1 MNRSTFPARVT
12 LWINRGLALVIT
24 VLLFTLQPILDWYA
38 TYRVFDQ
45 SERIALTV
53 SFYLCALVTYLALW
67 QFDRLLNNVLHARVF
82 VKENVTRLRIIRW
95 CCAAVSLICLPA
107 ACVYI
112 PLIFMVV
119 IMGFLCL
126 ALTVVVQV
134 MKAAVAIREE
144 NDLTI

>member
-12 LWINRGLALVIT
+12 LWINRVLALGIT
-24 VLLFTLQPILDWYA
+24 VLLFTLPLILDWYTA
-38 TYRVFDQ
+38 RRVFNQ
-45 SERIALTV
+45 TGCTALTI
-53 SFYLCALVTYLALW
+53 SFYPCALVTYFALW

-82 VKENVTRLRIIRW
+82 VKENVNRLRMIRW

-107 ACVYI
+107 ALFYV